1 MELEQLRQL
10 VTVADTGTMSKAAEE
25 LHISQPAIS
34 RSMRQLEANL
44 GQELFDRTRNRVSLN
59 DAGRIA
65 VEAARK
71 VLADVQVLRDD
82 LDDYAKRMRTVRVGT
97 CAPAPLWVLTERTVA
112 AFPGT
117 IFSTEF
123 RSEQDL
129 ERALINRALDVALLR
144 RPLALPTIT
153 TRQVMTESLFVEV
166 PPAVD
171 LAERD
176 HVGWDDLNGRP
187 FLIMK
192 AIGFWMDVVRDH
204 LPDSQLI
211 VQTDRTVFRQ
221 LIASSQMLC
230 FATEASSFERPETDR
245 VRIPIWE
252 PDASATFFI
261 AAQADADERI
271 ANLLDLF

>member
-10 VTVADTGTMSKAAEE
+10 VAVADAGTMSKAAEE
-25 LHISQPAIS
+25 LHISQPVIS
-34 RSMRQLEANL
+34 RSMRQLEADL
-44 GQELFDRTRNRVSLN
+44 GQELFDRTRNRVALN
-59 DAGRIA
+59 DAGRIT
-65 VEAARK
+65 VDAARK
-71 VLADVQVLRDD
+71 ILADVQVLRDD

-97 CAPAPLWVLTERTVA
+97 CAPAPLWVLTERAVA
-112 AFPGT
+112 KFPGV

-123 RSEQDL
+123 YSEQDL
-129 ERALINRALDVALLR
+129 ERALINRAVDLALLR
-144 RPLALPTIT
+144 RPLALPTIA
-153 TRQVMTESLFVEV
+153 TRQVMTENLFVEV
-166 PPAVD
+166 PPESD
-171 LAERD
+171 LAGRD

-187 FLIMK
+187 FLIME

-221 LIASSQMLC
+221 LIETSQLLS

-245 VRIPIWE
+245 ARIPIWE

-261 AAQADADERI
+261 AAQADADPRI
-271 ANLLDLF
+271 TGLLGLF